1 MTNKVC
7 GVGEALEVHELFLY
21 LTLLLAD
28 DFRV

>member
-1 MTNKVC
+1 MTNKVF
-7 GVGEALEVHELFLY
+7 GLGEALEVDELFLY